1 MQNQQQYHTR
11 ELLTA
16 RFQLP
21 QQYDWKFRCDQRSPN
36 RQPSIQRGRFQLN
49 RLNGFSSM
57 VSVAMH
63 NLQSKRNKRFLGGFK
78 IPLSLSVSFII
89 TTWACV
95 IPTIL
100 HGQIDTHTPLPESA
114 GSADPNVASPQL
126 KSNYFLAE
134 AKFQEEAFFESQQ
147 LFQKLIDTF
156 QKTGLS
162 KHNETDL
169 KSSNNDTQFISGAYY
184 RLSQLSAKDY
194 SIYSQ
199 GASGNTLPS
208 IARDV
213 SGTSNANRENLTT
226 NSTMHKANLNMAL
239 YQLDLAL
246 KYSPKNRDYLYAK
259 AQLLEKTNNWLGAAK
274 IYKDLCSIDPHSWT
288 FHEKAASAYF
298 EYLPQ
303 VLNGNAQENSGK
315 SKQRNPSN
323 DAQSQVEV
331 LQEFQIFSDTW
342 EKHFSLSPSIIET
355 KLYILWC
362 QEILPNN
369 SSEMVENP
377 EKNNILLLR
386 YQSMIPAN
394 ISQWMQQNDFTNHT
408 YNLKKI
414 VHNPLSSISADFQ
427 SKGNT
432 RVQIRQHG
440 TYESNAQE
448 IFQTAIREQNWLV
461 AYQYADTLENTLPIF
476 TAHDIVKGFQQLMIN
491 QPHTA
496 VEICKNNAIETN
508 PFIQELYLL
517 LEAKATTQ
525 IAISNEKNEVDIAFA
540 HASELSHALELWQKL
555 YNQKVLTQLNDIN
568 DAKSIAILLNNQ
580 EWVHQFQQLASD
592 LDPSHT
598 KPNQK

>member
-1 MQNQQQYHTR
+1 
-11 ELLTA
+11 
-16 RFQLP
+16 
-21 QQYDWKFRCDQRSPN
+21 
-36 RQPSIQRGRFQLN
+36 
-49 RLNGFSSM
+49 M

-331 LQEFQIFSDTW
+331 LQEFNIFSDTW

-555 YNQKVLTQLNDIN
+555 YNQKALAQLNDIN
-568 DAKSIAILLNNQ
+568 EAWAIAILLNNQ

>member
-1 MQNQQQYHTR
+1 
-11 ELLTA
+11 
-16 RFQLP
+16 
-21 QQYDWKFRCDQRSPN
+21 
-36 RQPSIQRGRFQLN
+36 
-49 RLNGFSSM
+49 M

-315 SKQRNPSN
+315 SKQKNPSN

-331 LQEFQIFSDTW
+331 LQEFNIFSDTW

-362 QEILPNN
+362 QEILLKF

-414 VHNPLSSISADFQ
+414 VHNPLSSISTDFQ

-525 IAISNEKNEVDIAFA
+525 IAISNEKNEVDIALA

>member
-1 MQNQQQYHTR
+1 
-11 ELLTA
+11 
-16 RFQLP
+16 
-21 QQYDWKFRCDQRSPN
+21 
-36 RQPSIQRGRFQLN
+36 
-49 RLNGFSSM
+49 M

-315 SKQRNPSN
+315 SKQKNPSN

-331 LQEFQIFSDTW
+331 LQEFNIFSDTW

-362 QEILPNN
+362 QEILLKF

-414 VHNPLSSISADFQ
+414 VHNPLSSISTDFQ